1 MCAQKIEED
10 LEQKQRGESVITLA
24 HSNLKLLSERKR
36 DKRNFSFF
44 SSGLVKVV
52 GDKWVPIS
60 KAS

>member
-36 DKRNFSFF
+36 DKRNFFF
-44 SSGLVKVV
+44 FGYRIGK
-52 GDKWVPIS
+52 GCGR
-60 KAS
+60 